1 MVMNYSNTLFNQV
14 FGDYNK
20 LVEDLLKH
28 LQETEDYPPSYIHID
43 ATFCRVIVPGQFA
56 DSVSRFLERQGF

>member
-1 MVMNYSNTLFNQV
+1 MVNCSNALFAQV

-56 DSVSRFLERQGF
+56 DSLSRFLARQGF